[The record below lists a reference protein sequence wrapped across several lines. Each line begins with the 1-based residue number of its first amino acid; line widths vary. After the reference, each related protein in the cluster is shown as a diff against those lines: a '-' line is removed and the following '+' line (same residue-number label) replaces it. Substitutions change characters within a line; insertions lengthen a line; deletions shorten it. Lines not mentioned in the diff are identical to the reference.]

1 MKIFKSLS
9 KTMRNLRSSKDK
21 DLDPT
26 LLTLLETSSFIQK
39 PKRHFSLK
47 FDSSSPQKTENTTLN
62 STKPKDHN
70 ETFEKIKGMRKDR
83 TAPVDLLGSH
93 LHFNKDDPKD
103 VQGFQLITS
112 LILSAQTKDQTTDL
126 IMKRLLDK
134 GLNVDLI
141 DKISTEEL
149 KNLIYEAN
157 FNNNKAKY
165 LKALAQKLKTEFN
178 GKMPEKYEE
187 ILKLPGVGPKMGIL
201 YMQFQMNEVVGV
213 AVDTHVH
220 RISNRLEWVK
230 TKTPEGTRKG
240 LEGMFDKEVWTQI
253 NEVLVGFG
261 QTVCLPVNPRCG
273 ECELRETCPEGKRN
287 LEMGRSKNK
296 KTKKK

>member
-1 MKIFKSLS
+1 
-9 KTMRNLRSSKDK
+9 MRNLRSSKDK

-26 LLTLLETSSFIQK
+26 LLSLLETSSFIQK

-47 FDSSSPQKTENTTLN
+47 FDSNSPQKTENTSLN
-62 STKPKDHN
+62 SKPKDHN
-70 ETFEKIKGMRKDR
+70 ETFAIIKGMRKDR

-93 LHFNKDDPKD
+93 LQFNKDDPKD

-126 IMKRLLDK
+126 IMKRLLDQ
-134 GLNVDLI
+134 GLNVDFI

-149 KNLIYEAN
+149 KNLIYEIN

-240 LEGMFDKEVWTQI
+240 LEGMFDKEVWTEI

-273 ECELRETCPEGKRN
+273 ECELRESCPEGVRN
-287 LEMGRSKNK
+287 LKMGASKNK